1 MAPMRRTNTAVTRV
15 ADRFGG
21 LAPFAALLGL
31 PPSTV
36 RSWNNRDGGRI
47 PSRHHTTILA
57 LAKKHRKRV
66 TPAMLVNV

>member
-1 MAPMRRTNTAVTRV
+1 MAPPRRTNTAVTRV
-15 ADRFGG
+15 ADKFGG
-21 LAPFAALLGL
+21 LAGFARLLRL

-47 PSRHHTTILA
+47 PSRHHLSILA

-66 TPAMLVNV
+66 RPGDLVNV